1 MTPFLCIRIV
11 LVENYSCIFDT
22 SAIQDGRM
30 SREDTTAWM
39 QDAYIDVGGRECR
52 EHILE
57 VERIRTLTWT
67 KVVEL
72 RLERPVETESR
83 KFEATS
89 PYNLLKPHP
98 LDQIRLF
105 LVQMIDNTGNMQTK
119 QGNQAKSADFMHLCK

>member
-57 VERIRTLTWT
+57 VERIR
-67 KVVEL
+67 
-72 RLERPVETESR
+72 RQSRGSPERSVNFGVIKYIQS
-83 KFEATS
+83 
-89 PYNLLKPHP
+89 
-98 LDQIRLF
+98 I
-105 LVQMIDNTGNMQTK
+105 
-119 QGNQAKSADFMHLCK
+119 